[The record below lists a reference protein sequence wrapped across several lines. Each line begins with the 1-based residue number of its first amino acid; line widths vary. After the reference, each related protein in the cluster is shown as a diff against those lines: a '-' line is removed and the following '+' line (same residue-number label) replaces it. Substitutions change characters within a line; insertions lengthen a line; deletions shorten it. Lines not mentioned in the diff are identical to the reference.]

1 MAENN
6 VFLCVLFS
14 TCIGLCFAISG
25 AIPAWYAA
33 KDREVEEYNQTVKKE
48 KKNSM
53 SLLVKRKDT
62 VKENEEDEEGE
73 LLLKDKTSP
82 W

>member
-48 KKNSM
+48 NSM

-62 VKENEEDEEGE
+62 VKENEEGEDGE
-73 LLLKDKTSP
+73 LLLKEKTSP